1 MILSRTGDPRQCL
14 HRTRPSR
21 KDILVLK
28 CYKKLVNENYKEPI
42 NDNFDGCAKDIPAI
56 QIKMIARFSI
66 PCLKINVSSQQE
78 MQNGK
83 PVNQ

>member
-1 MILSRTGDPRQCL
+1 MELDFS
-14 HRTRPSR
+14 
-21 KDILVLK
+21 KNILVLK
-28 CYKKLVNENYKEPI
+28 RYKKLVNENYKEPT

-56 QIKMIARFSI
+56 QIKMIARFST
-66 PCLKINVSSQQE
+66 PYLQINFISQQK